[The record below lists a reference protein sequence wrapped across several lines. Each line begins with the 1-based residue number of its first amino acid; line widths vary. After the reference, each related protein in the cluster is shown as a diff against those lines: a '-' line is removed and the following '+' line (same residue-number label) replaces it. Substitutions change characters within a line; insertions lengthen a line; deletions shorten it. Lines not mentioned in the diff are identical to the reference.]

1 MATDEKTL
9 YSYVVS
15 GVTSV
20 FVVFAAWQLPQFLD
34 TSSVYLIFVIGI
46 TLNAWLGGLKTGLI
60 VTAVSTISSIIF
72 FLILSDSDPSLYL
85 ISILNICLF
94 TILGILISF
103 IIEKFKHTDEVA
115 EYRIK
120 NNEYKKLLERIEIEV
135 GKMKEEIRLRDE
147 FLSIASHELKTPLTT
162 MLLKIQM
169 LLHNI
174 HSVSLANFSVENLLK
189 QLETA
194 EDQTKRLSRMI
205 TDLLNVSLITTGRLN
220 LELAQENLTEIVAEV
235 SNEFAEKLAKE
246 GYELV
251 VHLDE
256 PIEMSL
262 DRIRISQVMTNLI
275 SNAIRY
281 GNGKPIEI
289 TVKKKNGNACI
300 MIKDQGLGIE
310 EEAQSKIFQLF
321 ERGNHKHD
329 IKGLGVGLY
338 ISNQIVKAHGGTI
351 TVSSSVDR
359 GSTFTVAL
367 PIR

>member
-1 MATDEKTL
+1 MTTDEKTL

-34 TSSVYLIFVIGI
+34 HSSVYLIFALAV
-46 TLNAWLGGLKTGLI
+46 TLNAWLGGLKTGII
-60 VTAVSTISSIIF
+60 VTVLATLSSIIF
-72 FLILSDSDPSLYL
+72 FLFLSNSDPSSRLV
-85 ISILNICLF
+85 IILNISLF
-94 TILGILISF
+94 TILGILICF
-103 IIEKFKHTDEVA
+103 VIEKFKHTDEVA

-120 NNEYKKLLERIEIEV
+120 NNEYKKLLAGIEVEV
-135 GKMKEEIRLRDE
+135 GKMKQEIRKRDE

-205 TDLLNVSLITTGRLN
+205 TDLLNVSILTTGKLN
-220 LELAQENLTEIVAEV
+220 LELAQENLSDIVTEVT
-235 SNEFAEKLAKE
+235 NEFTEKLQKD
-246 GYELV
+246 GYQLLL
-251 VHLDE
+251 HTDG
-256 PIEMSL
+256 PIELSV
-262 DRIRISQVMTNLI
+262 DRIRISQVVTNLI
-275 SNAIRY
+275 TNAIRY

-289 TVKKKNGNACI
+289 NVSKKHKMAIIEVK
-300 MIKDQGLGIE
+300 DHGLGIE
-310 EEAQSKIFQLF
+310 EDQQSKIFKLF
-321 ERGNHKHD
+321 ERGNHKND

-338 ISNQIVKAHGGTI
+338 ISNQIVTAHGGAI
-351 TVSSSVDR
+351 SVRSEIDQ

>member
-34 TSSVYLIFVIGI
+34 YSSVYLIFALAV
-46 TLNAWLGGLKTGLI
+46 TLNAWFGGLKTGII
-60 VTAVSTISSIIF
+60 VTFVSTVSSIIF
-72 FLILSDSDPSLYL
+72 FLFLSHLDPSSRLV
-85 ISILNICLF
+85 IILNISLF

-103 IIEKFKHTDEVA
+103 VIEKFKHTDEVA
-115 EYRIK
+115 AYRIK
-120 NNEYKKLLERIEIEV
+120 NNEYRKLLARIEVEV
-135 GKMKEEIRLRDE
+135 GKMKDEIRMRDE

-205 TDLLNVSLITTGRLN
+205 TDLLNVSLITTGKLN

-235 SNEFAEKLAKE
+235 CNEFAEKLEKE
-246 GYELV
+246 GYELLL
-251 VHLDE
+251 HLNE

-262 DRIRISQVMTNLI
+262 DRIRVSQVVTNLI

-289 TVKKKNGNACI
+289 TVTRKNNTASI
-300 MIKDQGLGIE
+300 IIKDQGLGIA

-338 ISNQIVKAHGGTI
+338 ISNQIVKAHGGKIDVT
-351 TVSSSVDR
+351 SQVDR
-359 GSTFTVAL
+359 GSTFTVTL
-367 PIR
+367 PIH